1 MKFRKSILYLLLNAV
16 VLFSL
21 YCVSAYAAPSTAGS
35 PASAY
40 GGKWVDKALVEDE
53 DSDGTL
59 NLTVNQ
65 QTGKA
70 KLAYDVW
77 DGGETYTFQ
86 SATLLTIDGQQ
97 PVKFTYKY
105 KVYNGDGEERS
116 ASGEG
121 SIQFKPGLIVLQ
133 MGQLPSEVDPIFT
146 KPRSFIRDPYGNRAP
161 KPGADFDIVAKYC
174 NCKPSKLVKF
184 DYPAGDNESNKEWI
198 RYVSVYVRDIFITE
212 YKVNL
217 HTNTAINLKDSWS
230 EAYQTHNQIQ
240 TSKITATSTL
250 PKSKTSSYS
259 PNQVMDGDSTTCWCE
274 GVKGSGIGQSFTIQF
289 TKTIE
294 IEGLKILPGYGK
306 SVSAYLENNSVRKAR
321 ITFSD
326 GSSTI
331 VDFTKGYYFE
341 LPEIKRTNSIKFT
354 ILEVNPG
361 SKYDDTCVTELAV
374 F

>member
-1 MKFRKSILYLLLNAV
+1 M
-16 VLFSL
+16 
-21 YCVSAYAAPSTAGS
+21 
-35 PASAY
+35 
-40 GGKWVDKALVEDE
+40 DKALVEDE